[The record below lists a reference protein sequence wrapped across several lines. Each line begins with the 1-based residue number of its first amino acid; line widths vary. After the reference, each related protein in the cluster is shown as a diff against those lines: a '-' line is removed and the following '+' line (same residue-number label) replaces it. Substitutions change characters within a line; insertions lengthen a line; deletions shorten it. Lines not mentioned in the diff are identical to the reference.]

1 MINMKI
7 RLLKS
12 YKYFRKRYKPILG
25 LLQKAS
31 FLSFFR
37 SIMSNVIIEIKHIHI
52 NVEYSPQS
60 NLDFINLEESSN
72 NQNKRTET
80 KCYNDDKAEVDIK
93 SKVKGHPLFKKLHN
107 NDYYS
112 DEDSIDSSSD
122 EDIEQSTRFILYE
135 LFTKE
140 TNQSNEKDT
149 VLGIVIKHLVIHNP
163 ENYIVST
170 NEKITKEVVISD
182 LAVYMDEEQ
191 NSVNFSTNEQFISE
205 MNNKYDSK
213 KHNWI
218 LKPFSFSSLIK
229 YEKDNPSL
237 LIEPIMKKIL
247 VNIREDY
254 IPLLLEFLNAFD
266 TFQKVISVAHIPKY
280 QSQNPQFFWSYVH
293 KCAMSKIS
301 NPSYDFKQSLSLLIK
316 RIIFIKN
323 YKKKNEKC
331 LAIIKE
337 MEETLDYSTIVAF
350 RAAYR
355 LSHRKKKIKGN
366 QKLQQEQQTKL

>member
-1 MINMKI
+1 
-7 RLLKS
+7 
-12 YKYFRKRYKPILG
+12 
-25 LLQKAS
+25 
-31 FLSFFR
+31 
-37 SIMSNVIIEIKHIHI
+37 
-52 NVEYSPQS
+52 
-60 NLDFINLEESSN
+60 
-72 NQNKRTET
+72 
-80 KCYNDDKAEVDIK
+80 
-93 SKVKGHPLFKKLHN
+93 
-107 NDYYS
+107 
-112 DEDSIDSSSD
+112 
-122 EDIEQSTRFILYE
+122 
-135 LFTKE
+135 
-140 TNQSNEKDT
+140 
-149 VLGIVIKHLVIHNP
+149 
-163 ENYIVST
+163 
-170 NEKITKEVVISD
+170 
-182 LAVYMDEEQ
+182 
-191 NSVNFSTNEQFISE
+191 